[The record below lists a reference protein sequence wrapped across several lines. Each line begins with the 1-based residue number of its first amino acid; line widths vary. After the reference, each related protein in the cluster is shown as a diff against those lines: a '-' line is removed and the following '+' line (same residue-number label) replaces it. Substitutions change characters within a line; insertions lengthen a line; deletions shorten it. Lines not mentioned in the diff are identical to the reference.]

1 MADEHDD
8 LYDLI
13 IIGGTAGG
21 LSVAISSLKSGLKRV
36 RLIEPG
42 DRVAFDDLVPIN
54 QVDVSYG
61 ESLVGIER
69 TETGDELLITTSL
82 RTYVSHGCL
91 IAVRDRDP
99 DWQPPIASPSD
110 SVSIDELPE
119 NIDDRDVLVVGYT
132 DNAVELVW
140 NAANSGARVVM
151 AAGGMDPAQLAPAA
165 DSILRKLERER
176 RATLLYRDVPDE
188 ISDDDKFP
196 VAYFNDRRTPDLEFD
211 HIVLAAQR
219 RRPPLATFNVSDDAL
234 ATNRVW
240 FLGDPDPDRDVP
252 TAQAWQIGSRIAEAC
267 FPDLAAPVA
276 KSTVARRARH
286 ESIVKE
292 LREDHYNATITRF
305 EPTHSDLW
313 VLRVKPDHGDASYIP
328 GQYASL
334 GLGFWE
340 DRIDDAVDAG
350 LDDKWGKLIRR
361 SYSISHPIFEDNGYL
376 APGDTDGEL
385 EFYIVLV
392 QPDETHVPALTPR
405 LALKKPG
412 DRIYLGPK
420 VAGRYTLQS
429 VIAPDTNVVFFS
441 TGTGEAPHNSMA
453 AELLRKGHT
462 GPIIATVTVRKWVDL
477 GYLDKHRELEKRYP
491 NYHYIPMPTRE
502 ADVPKQY
509 LQDLITNNAFDEV
522 LGKPLSPENT
532 HAFLCGN
539 PAMIGLPEEDDDGN
553 VAFPETVGV
562 VQLLTER
569 GFTLDRRNE
578 PGNIHYEEY
587 W

>member
-1 MADEHDD
+1 M
-8 LYDLI
+8 
-13 IIGGTAGG
+13 
-21 LSVAISSLKSGLKRV
+21 
-36 RLIEPG
+36 
-42 DRVAFDDLVPIN
+42 
-54 QVDVSYG
+54 
-61 ESLVGIER
+61 
-69 TETGDELLITTSL
+69 
-82 RTYVSHGCL
+82 
-91 IAVRDRDP
+91 
-99 DWQPPIASPSD
+99 
-110 SVSIDELPE
+110 
-119 NIDDRDVLVVGYT
+119 
-132 DNAVELVW
+132 
-140 NAANSGARVVM
+140 
-151 AAGGMDPAQLAPAA
+151 
-165 DSILRKLERER
+165 
-176 RATLLYRDVPDE
+176 
-188 ISDDDKFP
+188 
-196 VAYFNDRRTPDLEFD
+196 
-211 HIVLAAQR
+211 LAAQR

-240 FLGDPDPDRDVP
+240 FLGDPDPDKDVP

>member
-1 MADEHDD
+1 MSEQLDD
-8 LYDLI
+8 VYDLI

-42 DRVAFDDLVPIN
+42 DSIAFDVLVPMN

-61 ESLVGIER
+61 ESLLSIER
-69 TETGDELLITTSL
+69 TEATNELLITTSL
-82 RTYVSHGCL
+82 RSYVSHGCL
-91 IAVRDRDP
+91 IALRDRDP
-99 DWQPPIASPSD
+99 HWQPPLASTSD
-110 SVSIDELPE
+110 RVTIDELPTM
-119 NIDDRDVLVVGYT
+119 IDDRDVLIVGHT

-140 NAANSGARVVM
+140 DAANSGARVVM
-151 AAGGMDPAQLAPAA
+151 AAGGMDPAMLAPAA

-176 RATLLYRDVPDE
+176 RATVLYRAVPDE
-188 ISDDDKFP
+188 IGQNDKFP
-196 VAYFNDRRTPDLEFD
+196 IAYFNDRRTPDLEFD
-211 HIVLAAQR
+211 HIVLASHR
-219 RRPPLATFNVSDDAL
+219 RRPTIDAFNVSAEAL
-234 ATNRVW
+234 ETNRVW
-240 FLGDPDPDRDVP
+240 FLGEPEPGRDVP
-252 TAQAWQIGSRIAEAC
+252 TAQAWQIGSQIAEAC

-286 ESIVKE
+286 QSIVEE
-292 LREDHYNATITRF
+292 LRADHYNATITRF

-313 VLRVKPDHGDASYIP
+313 VLRVRPDHGDTSHIP

-334 GLGFWE
+334 GLGYWE
-340 DRIDDAVDAG
+340 DRIDDAIDND
-350 LDDKWGKLIRR
+350 LDNKWEKLIRR
-361 SYSISHPIFEDNGYL
+361 SYSISHPIFEPSGYL

-392 QPDETHVPALTPR
+392 QADENHVPALTPR
-405 LALKKPG
+405 LARKTPG

-420 VAGRYTLQS
+420 VAGRYTLES
-429 VIAPDTNVVFFS
+429 VDDPADTVIFFA
-441 TGTGEAPHNSMA
+441 TGTGEAPHNSMI

-462 GPIIATVTVRKWVDL
+462 GPIIATVTVRNWVDL
-477 GYLDKHRELEKRYP
+477 GYLKTHRELEARYP

-502 ADVPKQY
+502 PDVPKQY
-509 LQDLITNNAFDEV
+509 LQDLITNQTFDKI
-522 LGKPLSPENT
+522 LGHPISPDDT

-539 PAMIGLPEEDDDGN
+539 PAMIGLPEDKDGDSS
-553 VAFPETVGV
+553 FPEPVGV

-569 GFTLDRRNE
+569 GFTLDKRNR